1 MDLKAIFKVYR
12 QDQMKLISYRYFLTR
27 QQFQKAYHCSR
38 RLFELIIV
46 LSVSRNQ
53 DTSRLSNSPW
63 HTVFR
68 PTSFRRYF
76 LNVFYI
82 CAYVFS
88 FWSFFV
94 IRIIFGAV
102 CNSSLNCVFNFLTAK
117 AMKIGLVSF
126 GKSILWNSKVRKMEI
141 RNSFVTKIS
150 NLENRIRRLGQ
161 LRCFKFHLFL

>member
-1 MDLKAIFKVYR
+1 
-12 QDQMKLISYRYFLTR
+12 MKLVIDIFLPDSSS
-27 QQFQKAYHCSR
+27 K
-38 RLFELIIV
+38 RLITALAVSLNLLSSFLFRETKIRHDFLI
-46 LSVSRNQ
+46 LRG
-53 DTSRLSNSPW
+53 TA
-63 HTVFR
+63 
-68 PTSFRRYF
+68 TSFGRYF

-102 CNSSLNCVFNFLTAK
+102 CNSSLNCVFNFLAAK